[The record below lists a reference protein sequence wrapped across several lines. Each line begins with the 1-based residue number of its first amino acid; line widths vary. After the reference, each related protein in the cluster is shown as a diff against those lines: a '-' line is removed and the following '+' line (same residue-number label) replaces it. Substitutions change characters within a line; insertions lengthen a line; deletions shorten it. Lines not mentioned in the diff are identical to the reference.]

1 MDPRDE
7 HAEDSV
13 RSLHKGVLDGKLRPA
28 FTAFTAQEQK
38 AEHGNE
44 VIPLKLITAVHAVRA
59 CFDDVLMLRDAVDA
73 DVQKAADHD
82 AEDEYGDV

>member
-1 MDPRDE
+1 MNPRDKY
-7 HAEDSV
+7 AEDSI
-13 RSLHKGVLDGKLRPA
+13 RSLHKGVLDGKLCTA

-44 VIPLKLITAVHAVRA
+44 VIPLKLIAAAHAMGA
-59 CFDDVLMLRDAVDA
+59 CLHNVLMLRDAVDA

-82 AEDEYGDV
+82 AEEEYGDV